1 MLFKSSLK
9 IDATTFVVFIKLSY
23 IYRGHLVERTGLE
36 PVASALSKQRSEPTE
51 LTFRDCKFKAHLY
64 LILSYGKIRKQF

>member
-36 PVASALSKQRSEPTE
+36 PPDSYTSALSKQALNHP
-51 LTFRDCKFKAHLY
+51 D
-64 LILSYGKIRKQF
+64 SYRES